1 MLGGWKLSFVINY
14 VTCSTN
20 TIILIPISL
29 AIVQEKVAIKVKVWQ
44 SIADDM
50 PCMNIL
56 MRVRKKSIQ
65 RYTKG

>member
-50 PCMNIL
+50 HEYFNES
-56 MRVRKKSIQ
+56 KEKSIQ